1 LQEEILQREQAEMST
16 QSFRQDVN
24 IAALARVDLERKVE
38 SLQDE
43 IRFLK
48 KLHEEELREIQAQ
61 SQQQSDLTSALR
73 EIQVQYENL
82 ASKNSHV
89 SEEWYDSKSYLSWL
103 KSLHIVDAE
112 LQFAELSEVANRNK
126 ETLRAA
132 KREAN
137 EFRYQ
142 VQALNCEVDALK
154 GTVSELHIL

>member
-1 LQEEILQREQAEMST
+1 MRIL
-16 QSFRQDVN
+16 
-24 IAALARVDLERKVE
+24 LAG
-38 SLQDE
+38 LQDYYSTACFSL
-43 IRFLK
+43 FLH
-48 KLHEEELREIQAQ
+48 LLPLFLSYQ
-61 SQQQSDLTSALR
+61 
-73 EIQVQYENL
+73 
-82 ASKNSHV
+82 
-89 SEEWYDSKSYLSWL
+89 SYLSWL